1 MVDHTRLQGFEADS
15 VRNAGLG
22 LLSRRGRL
30 LDQFRDQLMFQA
42 RNERL
47 EPVGF
52 VGMALPVQYAPSP
65 ATRVHRSS
73 GGLVG
78 IAEQLDLL
86 SEGAAPVLVDYPLD
100 AIAIARI
107 SRLTMAR
114 RAVDPSSARAS
125 LTRN

>member
-1 MVDHTRLQGFEADS
+1 M
-15 VRNAGLG
+15 RNAGLG